1 MTQKKY
7 QKLSADNHLAAR
19 EIWEELK
26 EEKCISQ
33 DQFEIVYANARGIS
47 YGGRKSGSFHN
58 LYKTTQQFLF
68 DHGLM
73 TKEFINGLIIYVA
86 TQKCF
91 RCKTFENATK
101 EVQEVTNSDI
111 DRAIGYVVLNNNQVP
126 AQYEAPIVANMLG
139 LEGGHWKYFVK
150 TYIDMAD
157 LIENPSYH
165 VNIKYKVVAPIQDM
179 VHKGMIKKI

>member
-7 QKLSADNHLAAR
+7 QKLSSDNHFAAR

-26 EEKCISQ
+26 TEKVLSQ
-33 DQFEIVYANARGIS
+33 ENFEINYANARGIS
-47 YGGRKSGSFHN
+47 YGGMKSGSFHN

-73 TKEFINGLIIYVA
+73 TKELINGLIVYVA

-101 EVQEVTNSDI
+101 VAQVTTDALI
-111 DRAIGYVVLNNNQVP
+111 DKAIAYVEINNNQIP
-126 AQYEAPIVANMLG
+126 AEFEGPIVANMLG
-139 LEGGHWKYFVK
+139 LDGKVWKEFVDYYVYQE
-150 TYIDMAD
+150 TW
-157 LIENPSYH
+157 NPKDNY
-165 VNIKYKVVAPIQDM
+165 NLPIKYKVIGVVMTLVGD
-179 VHKGMIKKI
+179 GLLKKV